1 MMMTL
6 LYKQQMESKSSLTI
20 QALLWSLYGLIIA
33 ILLSLHS
40 STLFIIP
47 LVFIITST
55 VFIYKVIKKK
65 NYRLIF
71 MPFIS
76 IVSGMIF
83 LTPYW
88 IGEFGRSFGNTKA
101 ILKTLVTSSSQ
112 SDSSFVIK
120 LLTRLYNL
128 FFNYFKLGQQAYFW
142 NASWFYLVISI
153 IFLSIVTYIG
163 LAKFRGN
170 RHIWLLWIST
180 WLIFFAAAANLDAN
194 KAFFFYKSLIL
205 FAPIVFTVSSLAYQD
220 YSPDKKTIL
229 NIFLGLIIVVSC
241 FNNFYYDYRF
251 MMSKYGETSLVST
264 GDVTQILNQIPA
276 NSTICDP
283 RIKRKRKNHNQY
295 NYIDTY
301 VTRKGLKTTAICQAG
316 DYVIHP
322 KRIMLIEG
330 NFLNDTTYTTPYF
343 FKYKLPASVNLFP
356 TFKIA
361 DNEMIERPS
370 ELFYETKT
378 AYVYRLNG

>member
-1 MMMTL
+1 MTL
-6 LYKQQMESKSSLTI
+6 LYKQQMESKSSLTL
-20 QALLWSLYGLIIA
+20 QALLWALYGLIIA

-47 LVFIITST
+47 LVFIITSAA
-55 VFIYKVIKKK
+55 FIYKVIKQK

-71 MPFIS
+71 MPFVS
-76 IVSGMIF
+76 IGSGMIV

-101 ILKTLVTSSSQ
+101 ILKTMVTSSSQ

-120 LLTRLYNL
+120 LLTKLYNF
-128 FFNYFKLGQQAYFW
+128 FFNYFKLGQQTYFW

-153 IFLSIVTYIG
+153 IFLSVVTYIG
-163 LAKFRGN
+163 VTKFRGN

-180 WLIFFAAAANLDAN
+180 WLIFLAAAANLDAN

-205 FAPIVFTVSSLAYQD
+205 FAPIVLTVSSLAYQD
-220 YSPDKKTIL
+220 YSPGKQTIL

-283 RIKRKRKNHNQY
+283 RIKRKRKKHNQS

-343 FKYKLPASVNLFP
+343 FKYKPPASVNLFP

-378 AYVYRLNG
+378 AYVYRLNQ